1 MWQGYLAN
9 ITPAEFRQQFCELV
23 PREMA
28 GRDFLARYGG
38 TTDTVTRVDPART
51 YAVREPTLHPID
63 ENARVRR
70 FRELLEGE
78 ITDVALCEMGQLMY
92 AAHASYSACGL
103 ASDGTDLLVQLV
115 RDRGPQSGL
124 YGAKITG
131 GGSGGTVAIL
141 GRADAG
147 AVVEELAREY
157 FRRSGRETYIFCGS
171 SPGACETDVLEVMI

>member
-1 MWQGYLAN
+1 MDILAN
-9 ITPAEFRQQFCELV
+9 VTPAEFRERFADAV

-28 GRDFLARYGG
+28 GREFLARYGG

-51 YAVREPTLHPID
+51 YAVREPMFHPIG

-70 FRELLEGE
+70 FRELLQGAV
-78 ITDVALCEMGQLMY
+78 TDAALREMGDLMY
-92 AAHASYSACGL
+92 AAHESYSACGL
-103 ASDGTDLLVQLV
+103 ASDGTDLLVKLV

-141 GRADAG
+141 GRAGAG
-147 AVVEELAREY
+147 DVVEELAREY
-157 FRRSGRETYIFCGS
+157 TRRACRETYIFRGS
-171 SPGACETDVLEVMI
+171 SPGACATDVMEVTT